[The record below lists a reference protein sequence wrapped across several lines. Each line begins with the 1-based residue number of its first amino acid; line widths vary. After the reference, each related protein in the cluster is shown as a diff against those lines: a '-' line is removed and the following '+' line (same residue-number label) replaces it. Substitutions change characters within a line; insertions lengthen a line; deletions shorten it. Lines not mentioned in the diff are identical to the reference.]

1 MEVLQGLA
9 LVAATITTGLVAGL
23 LFAYAVSVMP
33 ALRLVDDRT
42 FVEVMQRI
50 NVAIINGW
58 FLTCFVGALVF
69 TALAGLL
76 HLGAD
81 SRSALPWIVVAFV
94 LYVAALVI
102 TGRLNV
108 PLNNALVAAGE
119 PDRIADVAA
128 VRERFEAPWVRWNI
142 ARTVAATGTLGCLAW
157 ALAQYGRA
165 AL

>member
-69 TALAGLL
+69 TVLAGLL

-81 SRSALPWIVVAFV
+81 SRSALPWIVAAFV

-108 PLNNALVAAGE
+108 PLNNALVAAGT
-119 PDRIADVAA
+119 DHIADVAA

-142 ARTVAATGTLGCLAW
+142 ARTVAATGALGCLAW

>member
-69 TALAGLL
+69 TVLAGLL

-81 SRSALPWIVVAFV
+81 SRSALPWIVAAFV

-119 PDRIADVAA
+119 PDRIADLAT

-142 ARTVAATGTLGCLAW
+142 ARTVAATGALGCLAW

>member
-69 TALAGLL
+69 TVLAGLL

-81 SRSALPWIVVAFV
+81 SRSALPWIVAAFV

-108 PLNNALVAAGE
+108 PLNNALVAAGK

-142 ARTVAATGTLGCLAW
+142 ARTVAATGALGCLAW